1 MAMAMVLCNS
11 WPWNPHRSPIQLYSL
26 FFFYFVITLYYFPLH
41 STALSFNFTNFN
53 ETTLQNGDIIVEGK
67 ASFFNQAIQITPTN
81 QTWIAGRASYKDPL
95 KLGDIASGTLVDFN
109 THFSFVID
117 SQGNLDFAD
126 GLAFFL
132 LPHNSPSKLTPG
144 YAFGLP
150 IVPPKQT
157 PCVAVEFD
165 TYVNAD
171 NLLEDPLNATHVGID
186 INSNI
191 SNVTAVWYNNITYG
205 KENEAWISYNSSS
218 KNLSVV
224 FTGYK
229 DNNII
234 ETSLSFSVDLREHL
248 PEWVT
253 IGFSAATSDLYEQHI
268 VKSWS
273 FSSSLQFNVTT
284 SPSLTSSL
292 IPSPNATFSP
302 RKKSGNNK
310 NALVVGLIVGSAALV
325 GGLALFG
332 FIKWKKSKAPEEDG
346 VIGPDMAMAND
357 FDSGIRQKKFSYAEL
372 FRATNNFADEQK
384 LGEGGFGGV
393 YKGFLRELNSYV
405 AVKRISKGS
414 KQGIKEYASE
424 VNIISRLRHR
434 NLVQLLGWCHDKNE
448 LLLVY
453 EFMENGSLD
462 NHLFKENS
470 VLTWAIRY
478 KIAQGLASALLYL
491 HEGWEQCVVHRDVKS
506 SNMMLDSNF
515 NVKLG
520 DFGLARFV
528 DHGKD
533 VQTTNMAGT
542 RGYMA
547 PEYLFTGKASKE
559 SDVYSFGI
567 VALEIA
573 CGRKPFD
580 WKVPES
586 QTILVEWVWDLY
598 ATNRLLEAVDPKIYI
613 DFVREEMECLMI
625 VGLWCA
631 HPDHNLRPSIRQ
643 AIHVLNFEAPLPI
656 LPTKMPVPTYVTPP
670 VSTTSSSVSRN
681 FITFSNTGRF

>member
-1 MAMAMVLCNS
+1 MAMAMAMAMVVCNS
-11 WPWNPHRSPIQLYSL
+11 WPWNPHRSPIQLCSL

-132 LPHNSPSKLTPG
+132 LPHNSPSKLTP
-144 YAFGLP
+144 
-150 IVPPKQT
+150 
-157 PCVAVEFD
+157 
-165 TYVNAD
+165 
-171 NLLEDPLNATHVGID
+171 
-186 INSNI
+186 
-191 SNVTAVWYNNITYG
+191 
-205 KENEAWISYNSSS
+205 
-218 KNLSVV
+218 
-224 FTGYK
+224 
-229 DNNII
+229 
-234 ETSLSFSVDLREHL
+234 
-248 PEWVT
+248 
-253 IGFSAATSDLYEQHI
+253 
-268 VKSWS
+268 
-273 FSSSLQFNVTT
+273 
-284 SPSLTSSL
+284 
-292 IPSPNATFSP
+292 
-302 RKKSGNNK
+302 
-310 NALVVGLIVGSAALV
+310 AALA

-332 FIKWKKSKAPEEDG
+332 FIKWKKSKEPEEDG
-346 VIGPDMAMAND
+346 EIGPDMAMDNE

-405 AVKRISKGS
+405 AVKRISKRS

-547 PEYLFTGKASKE
+547 PECLFTGKASKE

-598 ATNRLLEAVDPKIYI
+598 ATNRLLEVVDPKIYA

-656 LPTKMPVPTYVTPP
+656 LPTKMPVPTYITPP
-670 VSTTSSSVSRN
+670 VSTASSSVSRN